1 MEILRQAWFHD
12 KQVFIMGNGGSAGT
26 ANHFVCDFGK
36 NAVQAPGKRRFRVLS
51 VCDNIEKV
59 TALGND
65 FSFEDI
71 FSFQLG
77 NLMNDGDVLI
87 AVSASGNSPDLVR
100 ACEFAAQKHA
110 HIITLSGFEG
120 GKIKAFAEAAFVV
133 RRESYEQIEDVHLN
147 ILHMLTYYFKTP
159 RMPGGITPPCGIICR
174 QKPSSSGKR
183 GLSVIWLGEAAGRA
197 GKGAHKKVFAS
208 SIKRTSRWQPALQE
222 QKIFR

>member
-1 MEILRQAWFHD
+1 MKEYLDQYKKSLTDAIWAIEEPEFDKAVEILRQAWFDD

-36 NAVQAPGKRRFRVLS
+36 NAVQDPKKRRFRVLS

-87 AVSASGNSPDLVR
+87 ACAHH
-100 ACEFAAQKHA
+100 HA
-110 HIITLSGFEG
+110 L
-120 GKIKAFAEAAFVV
+120 
-133 RRESYEQIEDVHLN
+133 
-147 ILHMLTYYFKTP
+147 
-159 RMPGGITPPCGIICR
+159 
-174 QKPSSSGKR
+174 
-183 GLSVIWLGEAAGRA
+183 GL
-197 GKGAHKKVFAS
+197 
-208 SIKRTSRWQPALQE
+208 
-222 QKIFR
+222 

>member
-1 MEILRQAWFHD
+1 MILMKEYLGTYKKSLTDAIWAIEEPEFAKAVEILRQAWFHD

-36 NAVQAPGKRRFRVLS
+36 NAVQTPGKRRFRVLS

-147 ILHMLTYYFKTP
+147 ILHMLTYYFKTHP
-159 RMPGGITPPCGIICR
+159 EC
-174 QKPSSSGKR
+174 
-183 GLSVIWLGEAAGRA
+183 LEA
-197 GKGAHKKVFAS
+197 
-208 SIKRTSRWQPALQE
+208 
-222 QKIFR
+222 

>member
-1 MEILRQAWFHD
+1 MKEYLDQYKKSLTDAIWAIEEPEFAKAVEILRQAWFDD

-36 NAVQAPGKRRFRVLS
+36 NAVQDPKKRRFRVLS

-59 TALGND
+59 TALG
-65 FSFEDI
+65 
-71 FSFQLG
+71 
-77 NLMNDGDVLI
+77 NDGDVLI

-147 ILHMLTYYFKTP
+147 ILHMLTYYFKTHP
-159 RMPGGITPPCGIICR
+159 EC
-174 QKPSSSGKR
+174 
-183 GLSVIWLGEAAGRA
+183 LEA
-197 GKGAHKKVFAS
+197 
-208 SIKRTSRWQPALQE
+208 
-222 QKIFR
+222 